1 MNHLKARMNISR
13 KNLDEL
19 NAVVTVTIEKEDYA
33 EKVEN
38 TLRDYRRKARVDGF
52 RPGKVPQGLISKLY
66 RKPVLV
72 DEVNKILGESLSK
85 FLSEQPLNV
94 LGEPLPNLEKP
105 VSIDWDSDETFE
117 FAFDIGLAPEV
128 DFTVTEK
135 DKIVRYKISIDE
147 KDIDK
152 QVEAIRKRYG
162 RIEDADETDGD
173 STLKVRLEE
182 TDSKGNVVPEGKRV
196 EETSLSIEFI
206 QDNKIRKQFLGK
218 KVQETLVMNAK
229 KAFTNEADLAA
240 MLNLQREELAGAPAE
255 YQVTVLH
262 ISRFVMADL
271 NQELFDKVYG
281 EGSVST
287 VEGFRDQVKEEISK
301 AYEQSS
307 EFRFT
312 QDAKAYYLSKFKQE
326 LPAAFLKRWLLHT
339 NEGKLTSEEVDKDF
353 EQFSED
359 LRWQLVKSRL
369 IRFHNLSY
377 TEDELL
383 SFAAGSIRQQFVRYY
398 GVASVP
404 ADLLAKYAQENLAD
418 EPQRNR
424 YVEGLME
431 NKLFDFIRNTVKLDT
446 KDVTLEK
453 FNTLFEKQAREKK

>member
-1 MNHLKARMNISR
+1 MNIS
-13 KNLDEL
+13 KKDLDEL
-19 NAVVTVTIEKEDYA
+19 NAVVTVTIEKADYT
-33 EKVEN
+33 EKVES

-85 FLSEQPLNV
+85 YLSEQRLNI

-135 DKIVRYKISIDE
+135 DKIIRYKISIDE

-152 QVEAIRKRYG
+152 QVELIRKRYG
-162 RIEDADETDGD
+162 KVEDADEVAED
-173 STLKVRLEE
+173 SVLKVSLKE
-182 TDSKGNVVPEGKRV
+182 TDAKGNVVPEGKKV

-218 KVQETLVMNAK
+218 NVQDTLVVNAK

-240 MLNLQREELAGAPAE
+240 MLNLGKEELAGAPSE

-262 ISRFVMADL
+262 ISRFVMAELSQD
-271 NQELFDKVYG
+271 LFDKVYG
-281 EGSVST
+281 EGSVSA
-287 VEGFRDQVKEEISK
+287 VEGFREKVKEEISK

-307 EFRFT
+307 DFKFT
-312 QDAKAYYLSKFKQE
+312 QDARAHYLSKFRQA

-339 NEGKLTSEEVDKDF
+339 NEGNITAEQVEKDF
-353 EQFSED
+353 EQFAED

-418 EPQRNR
+418 EQQRNR

-431 NKLFDFIRNTVKLDT
+431 NKLFDFVRNTVKLDT

-453 FNTLFEKQAREKK
+453 FNTLFEKQAGDKK